1 MMPAL
6 RKACAVVIALGAAP
20 WIGAQ
25 GGPCAAIINSEYA
38 FLKVHAFRTV
48 TVTSDRKSGKVLEK
62 MTAEF
67 AAPDHMHMVTEAR
80 GKTDVRDFQLDP
92 RNRSAID
99 EIVRGMSDCRRV
111 GRDVVGSFPAT
122 VYQFTVEVK
131 NAPRTT
137 TKVWI
142 ADQDGLARKQE
153 IETETSR
160 TVQLVEIDPRIQPH
174 VR

>member
-1 MMPAL
+1 MTSAL
-6 RKACAVVIALGAAP
+6 GKACAVVIVFGAAP

-25 GGPCAAIINSEYA
+25 GGPCAPIINSGYA

-48 TVTSDRKSGKVLEK
+48 TVTSDRKSGKILEK
-62 MTAEF
+62 TTGEF
-67 AAPDHMHMVTEAR
+67 VAPDHMHMVIEAK

-92 RNRSAID
+92 RNPGAID
-99 EIVRGMSDCRRV
+99 EVVRGISDCRRV
-111 GRDVVGSFPAT
+111 GRDVVGSLPTT
-122 VYQFTVEVK
+122 VYQYTVEVK

-160 TVQLVEIDPRIQPH
+160 TVQFVEINPKIQPH